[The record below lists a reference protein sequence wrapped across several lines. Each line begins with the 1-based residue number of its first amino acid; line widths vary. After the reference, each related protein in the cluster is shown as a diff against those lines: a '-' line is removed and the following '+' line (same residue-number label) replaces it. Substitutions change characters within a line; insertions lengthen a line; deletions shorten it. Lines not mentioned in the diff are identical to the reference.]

1 MKNMDV
7 YFMKEKRQSR
17 TTVRKRHRELKILL
31 FLFALILG
39 SVGIYMTAVYGH
51 LNSVANEIYSSL
63 EDSDSLRDEPVSLG
77 DKEPISILLLGVD
90 TGDLGRTEQGRS
102 DSMMLATINPN
113 TKKTVLTSIPRD
125 TYTEIVGNG
134 TSDKL
139 NHAYAYGGTTM
150 SVDSV
155 QNLFDVPIDYYMT
168 VNMAGIQEIVD
179 AVGGI
184 EVTSPLTFTYEG
196 YQFYQGESTYLDGKS
211 ALAFARMRY
220 DDPNGDFGR
229 QERQR
234 LVIEGILAKATEP
247 KNLLNYRKIL
257 DSLSDNVQTN
267 FQMNDLFELQSNNYL
282 NAVRNIQNETISGEG
297 HIAEDGVW
305 YYYIY
310 DEELT
315 RIQGLL
321 QTELEIN

>member
-63 EDSDSLRDEPVSLG
+63 EDSDSLRDEPVSLE

-234 LVIEGILAKATEP
+234 LVIEGILAKTTEP
-247 KNLLNYRKIL
+247 TNLLNYRKIL

>member
-1 MKNMDV
+1 
-7 YFMKEKRQSR
+7 MKEKRQSR

-102 DSMMLATINPN
+102 DTMILATINPN
-113 TKKTVLTSIPRD
+113 TKKTVLMSIPRD
-125 TYTEIVGNG
+125 TYAEIIGNG
-134 TSDKL
+134 SWDKL
-139 NHAYAYGGTTM
+139 NHAYAYGGTSM
-150 SVDSV
+150 SVNSV
-155 QNLFDVPIDYYMT
+155 QNLFDVPIDYYVT

-184 EVTSPLTFTYEG
+184 DIISPLTFEYEG
-196 YQFYQGESTYLDGKS
+196 YQFYEGESVHLDGKT

-220 DDPNGDFGR
+220 DDPDGDFGR
-229 QERQR
+229 QLRQR
-234 LVIEGILAKATEP
+234 LVIEGIISKAVDP
-247 KNLLNYRKIL
+247 ANLLNYREIL
-257 DSLSDNVQTN
+257 NSLSSNIQTN
-267 FQMNDLFELQSNNYL
+267 FQMDDFFELQGNSYSDAL
-282 NAVRNIQNETISGEG
+282 RNIQAESFEGEG
-297 HIAEDGVW
+297 NIADDGVW

-310 DEELT
+310 EEELN
-315 RIQGLL
+315 RIQTMLHE
-321 QTELEIN
+321 ELEIN

>member
-234 LVIEGILAKATEP
+234 LVIEGILAKTTEP
-247 KNLLNYRKIL
+247 TNLLNYRKIL

>member
-247 KNLLNYRKIL
+247 TNLLNYRKIL

-267 FQMNDLFELQSNNYL
+267 FQMNDLFALQSNNYL

>member
-1 MKNMDV
+1 
-7 YFMKEKRQSR
+7 MKEKRQSR

-234 LVIEGILAKATEP
+234 LVIEGILAKTTEP
-247 KNLLNYRKIL
+247 TNLLNYRKIL